1 MKKAMKMIF
10 PAAVL
15 ALMFSACNFN
25 EQNFPG
31 YDAGVA
37 PTNKFAYTDSI
48 TAADMVAIS
57 KLALPFDTTKADSA
71 KTKALATNKY
81 FIDTES
87 PASKYIPLWLAKK
100 YKYGDPKSFVVVITP
115 QYITEE
121 GELQYVKEKYILDS
135 SRVFN
140 IYNNEIFAESF
151 VTSIG
156 NFTAVSVTGAQVWT
170 WNTYKGVGYMKF
182 SGYSSGNQNNED
194 WLISPAIDLSKRAG
208 AYLRFDNTHK
218 YGTVFTKEMTL
229 WVTDHWDGSST
240 PDTIN
245 WVKKDF
251 TRSLTNDYTFVN
263 SGPVNM
269 TEYAGKTNVRYAF
282 RYLSNTVESC
292 PTWEVKNTQL
302 IEALEE

>member
-1 MKKAMKMIF
+1 MKIIF

-37 PTNKFAYTDSI
+37 PTNQFAYTDSI
-48 TAADMVAIS
+48 TDADMVAFS
-57 KLALPFDTTKADSA
+57 KLALAYDTTHADSA
-71 KTKALATNKY
+71 ATKLLATNKY
-81 FIDTES
+81 FIDDQS
-87 PASKYIPLWLAKK
+87 PASRYIPLWLANK
-100 YKYGDPKSFVVVITP
+100 YKYGDVKSNVVVTSP
-115 QYITEE
+115 QYITSE
-121 GELQYVKEKYILDS
+121 GELQYVKEKYIQDS
-135 SRVFN
+135 SRVFH

-170 WNTYKGVGYMKF
+170 WVAYKGVGYMKF
-182 SGYSSGNQNNED
+182 SGYSLGNQDNED
-194 WLISPAIDLSKRAG
+194 WLISPPIDLSKRLG

-218 YGTVFTKEMTL
+218 YGTVFSKEMTL
-229 WVTDHWDGSST
+229 WVTDNWDGSAN
-240 PDTIN
+240 PDTLN

-251 TRSLTNDYTFVN
+251 TRSLTNDYTYVN
-263 SGPVNM
+263 SGPIDL
-269 TEYAGKTNVRYAF
+269 TEYAGKSNIRFAF
-282 RYLSNTVESC
+282 RYLSNTIESC
-292 PTWEVKNTQL
+292 PTWEIKNTQI

>member
-1 MKKAMKMIF
+1 MKKAMKIVY

-15 ALMFSACNFN
+15 AILLSACNFN
-25 EQNFPG
+25 ELNFPG

-48 TAADMVAIS
+48 TDADMTAIS
-57 KLALPFDTTKADSA
+57 KLALAYDTTKADSA

-81 FIDTES
+81 FINTES

-100 YKYGDPKSFVVVITP
+100 YKYGDPKSYVMVTSP

-121 GELQYVKEKYILDS
+121 GELQYITEKYVLDS

-140 IYNNEIFAESF
+140 IYRNEIFAETF
-151 VTSIG
+151 QTSIT
-156 NFTAVSVTGAQVWT
+156 NFKAVSVTGAQVWVYYI
-170 WNTYKGVGYMKF
+170 YKGVGCAKI
-182 SGYSSGNQNNED
+182 SGYSNGNQNNED
-194 WLISPAIDLSKRAG
+194 WLISPPIDLSKRAS
-208 AYLRFDNTHK
+208 AFLLFDNTHK
-218 YGTVFTKEMTL
+218 YGTVFSKEMTL
-229 WVTDHWDGSST
+229 WVTDKWDGTST
-240 PDTIN
+240 LDTLT

-263 SGPVNM
+263 SGPVPM
-269 TEYAGKTNVRYAF
+269 SEYAGKSNVRVAF

-292 PTWEVKNTQL
+292 PTWEVKSVRL
-302 IEALEE
+302 LESVEE

>member
-1 MKKAMKMIF
+1 MKMIF

-15 ALMFSACNFN
+15 AIMFSACNFN

-48 TAADMVAIS
+48 TGADMVAIS
-57 KLALPFDTTKADSA
+57 KMALALDTTHADSA
-71 KTKALATNKY
+71 VTLALAKDK
-81 FIDTES
+81 FFRDDVS
-87 PASKYIPLWLAKK
+87 PASKYIPLWLANK
-100 YKYGDPKSFVVVITP
+100 YKYGDPKSFVVVTTP
-115 QYITEE
+115 QYISSKVDT
-121 GELQYVKEKYILDS
+121 QYIKEKYIQDS

-140 IYNNEIFAESF
+140 IYHNEIFAESF

-156 NFTAVSVTGAQVWT
+156 NFTTESVTGAQVWV
-170 WNTYKGVGYMKF
+170 WNTYKSVGYMKI
-182 SGYSSGNQNNED
+182 SGYLNGSGNQDNED
-194 WLISPAIDLSKRAG
+194 WLISPAIDLSKRAS

-218 YGTVFTKEMTL
+218 YGTVFAKEMTL
-229 WVTDHWDGSST
+229 WVTDNWDGVAP
-240 PDTIN
+240 PDTLN

-251 TRSLTNDYTFVN
+251 IRSLTNDYKFVN

-302 IEALEE
+302 IETLEE